1 MRVTDVIENSLVS
14 ASEGGV
20 SRQHRSP
27 LYHQIL
33 LVLRQQ
39 IEDGLY
45 RTGDRLPGEFELASR
60 FDVSRITVKRALNEL
75 VRLGLVKREQ
85 GRGTTVTARSAPLS
99 FRATA
104 SGRIENLRDMGLET
118 QARLLAFDYVSA
130 TANVAEALE
139 IQIGETVQRAVRVRS
154 IGGEPFS
161 YLISFVPERIGRSY
175 EAGDL
180 DASPLLSL
188 IEATGAVVARAHQ
201 SITATLADTEM
212 ASELK
217 IDIGAPLLIIRRVV
231 FDANDIPV
239 EYLEANYRPNRYE
252 MSMEL
257 NRVGETTLFP
267 VPFTGD
273 FHSSD

>member
-139 IQIGETVQRAVRVRS
+139 IPIING
-154 IGGEPFS
+154 
-161 YLISFVPERIGRSY
+161 
-175 EAGDL
+175 
-180 DASPLLSL
+180 LS
-188 IEATGAVVARAHQ
+188 
-201 SITATLADTEM
+201 
-212 ASELK
+212 
-217 IDIGAPLLIIRRVV
+217 
-231 FDANDIPV
+231 
-239 EYLEANYRPNRYE
+239 
-252 MSMEL
+252 
-257 NRVGETTLFP
+257 
-267 VPFTGD
+267 
-273 FHSSD
+273 

>member
-1 MRVTDVIENSLVS
+1 
-14 ASEGGV
+14 
-20 SRQHRSP
+20 
-27 LYHQIL
+27 
-33 LVLRQQ
+33 
-39 IEDGLY
+39 
-45 RTGDRLPGEFELASR
+45 
-60 FDVSRITVKRALNEL
+60 
-75 VRLGLVKREQ
+75 
-85 GRGTTVTARSAPLS
+85 
-99 FRATA
+99 
-104 SGRIENLRDMGLET
+104 MGLET

-231 FDANDIPV
+231 FDADDIPV

>member
-231 FDANDIPV
+231 FDADDIPV

>member
-1 MRVTDVIENSLVS
+1 MTDVIENSLVS

-231 FDANDIPV
+231 FDADDIPV